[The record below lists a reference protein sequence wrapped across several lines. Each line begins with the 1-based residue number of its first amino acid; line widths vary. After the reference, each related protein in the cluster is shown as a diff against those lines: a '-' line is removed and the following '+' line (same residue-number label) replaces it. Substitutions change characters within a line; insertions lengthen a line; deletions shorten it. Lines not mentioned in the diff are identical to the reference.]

1 MKTVSFSGDLKANF
15 SDDGISG
22 TFSSYTN
29 DVQQEA

>member
-1 MKTVSFSGDLKANF
+1 LKANF

-29 DVQQEA
+29 DVQQEAWIYQRLN